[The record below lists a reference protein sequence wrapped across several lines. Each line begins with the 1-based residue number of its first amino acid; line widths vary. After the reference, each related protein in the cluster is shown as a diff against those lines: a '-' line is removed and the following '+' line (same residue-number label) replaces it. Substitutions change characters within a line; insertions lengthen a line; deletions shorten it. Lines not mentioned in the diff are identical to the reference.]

1 MEIGKIN
8 KLKVIDITEKGVYLE
23 GGEEG
28 HLFVP
33 NRELQEKPA
42 VGDELDVFVYRN
54 AKRDAVASGII
65 PYAIAGEFDYLM
77 VNEVSAAGALL
88 DWGIAKDLFLPSREQ
103 TNKLKADRSYLVY
116 VYYDEQTRQVIATM
130 NIDKHLGLT
139 KPEYKMNQKVDILVA
154 KENEAGYRVIVDN
167 AHWGIIYHSEIFEK
181 VKYGMRTTGY
191 VKCVREDGRIDVAL
205 QKQGFRATDSISSL
219 ILDELKQNGGF
230 LPFNDKTDS
239 QVIYDTFGCSKKN
252 FKKSIGTLYHQRQIL
267 IEEDGISLV
276 NEE

>member
-8 KLKVIDITEKGVYLE
+8 KLKVIDITDKGVYLE

-42 VGDELDVFVYRN
+42 VGDELEVFVYRN

-130 NIDKHLGLT
+130 NIDKHLGLS

-239 QVIYDTFGCSKKN
+239 QAIYDTFGCSKKN
-252 FKKSIGTLYHQRQIL
+252 FKKTIGTLYHQRQIL

>member
-8 KLKVIDITEKGVYLE
+8 KLKVIDITDKGVYLE

-42 VGDELDVFVYRN
+42 IGDELDVFVYRN

-239 QVIYDTFGCSKKN
+239 QAIYDTFGCSKKN
-252 FKKSIGTLYHQRQIL
+252 FKKTIGTLYHQRQIL

>member
-8 KLKVIDITEKGVYLE
+8 KLKVIDITDKGVYLE

-42 VGDELDVFVYRN
+42 IGDELDVFVYRN

-65 PYAIAGEFDYLM
+65 PYAIAGEFDYLT
-77 VNEVSAAGALL
+77 VNEVSPAGALL

-130 NIDKHLGLT
+130 NIDKHLGLS

-154 KENEAGYRVIVDN
+154 KENEVGYRVIVDN
-167 AHWGIIYHSEIFEK
+167 AHWGIIYHSEIFER
-181 VKYGMRTTGY
+181 VEYGMRTVGY
-191 VKCVREDGRIDVAL
+191 VKNVREDGRMDVAL
-205 QKQGFRATDSISSL
+205 QKQGFRAVDSISSL
-219 ILDELKQNGGF
+219 ILDELKKSNGF
-230 LPFNDKTDS
+230 LPMNDKTDS
-239 QVIYDTFGCSKKN
+239 QIIYDTFGCSKKN
-252 FKKSIGTLYHQRQIL
+252 FKKSIGTLYNQRL
-267 IEEDGISLV
+267 IVIEDGGIRLV
-276 NEE
+276 EEE

>member
-8 KLKVIDITEKGVYLE
+8 KLKVIDITDKGVYLE

-42 VGDELDVFVYRN
+42 IGDELDVFVYRN

-65 PYAIAGEFDYLM
+65 PYAIAGEFDYLT
-77 VNEVSAAGALL
+77 VNEVSPAGALL

-130 NIDKHLGLT
+130 NIDKHLGLS

-154 KENEAGYRVIVDN
+154 KENEVGYRVIVDN

-239 QVIYDTFGCSKKN
+239 QAIYDTFGCSKKN
-252 FKKSIGTLYHQRQIL
+252 FKKTIGTLYHQRQIL

>member
-8 KLKVIDITEKGVYLE
+8 KLKVIDITDKGVYLE

-42 VGDELDVFVYRN
+42 VGDELEVFVYRN

-65 PYAIAGEFDYLM
+65 PYAIAGEFDYLT
-77 VNEVSAAGALL
+77 VNEVSPAGALL

>member
-8 KLKVIDITEKGVYLE
+8 KLKVIDITDKGVYLE

-42 VGDELDVFVYRN
+42 IGDELDVFVYRN

-65 PYAIAGEFDYLM
+65 PYAIAGEFDYLT
-77 VNEVSAAGALL
+77 VNEVSPAGALL

-130 NIDKHLGLT
+130 NIDKHLGLS

-154 KENEAGYRVIVDN
+154 KENEVGYRVIVDN

>member
-8 KLKVIDITEKGVYLE
+8 KLKVIDITDKGVYLE

-65 PYAIAGEFDYLM
+65 PYAIAGEFDYLT

-130 NIDKHLGLT
+130 NIDKHLGLS

-239 QVIYDTFGCSKKN
+239 QAIYDTFGCSKKN
-252 FKKSIGTLYHQRQIL
+252 FKKTIGTLYHQRQIL